1 MKYIYELI
9 LENYARYTCLLQ
21 SPRLGKFVSN
31 TNQQLCLKIKIKHG
45 FNPLDRGNWY
55 QINPLVEQ
63 YLHFFNQGFQSPRSG
78 KFVSNKIMELGIDIG
93 FSQFQSP
100 RSGKF
105 VSDTSRNCT
114 KCAKRC
120 VSIPQIGEICI
131 RYFSMVLVNE
141 EFWCCFNP
149 LDRGNLY
156 QINIVHFFFTK
167 EIKMKTFQSPRS
179 GKFVS
184 DLWLTQQ
191 ISIVKIF
198 VSIPQIGEICI
209 RCTIFIR

>member
-63 YLHFFNQGFQSPRSG
+63 YLHFFNQGVQSPRSG

-100 RSGKF
+100 RSGEF

-131 RYFSMVLVNE
+131 RLKLHFQKKYNFLFQSPRSGKFVSDVALLSLQASLALV
-141 EFWCCFNP
+141 CFNP

-156 QINIVHFFFTK
+156 Q
-167 EIKMKTFQSPRS
+167 MKISLSGAQSS
-179 GKFVS
+179 
-184 DLWLTQQ
+184 
-191 ISIVKIF
+191 
-198 VSIPQIGEICI
+198 
-209 RCTIFIR
+209 

>member
-78 KFVSNKIMELGIDIG
+78 KFVSDWGAVFMKEFKGDG
-93 FSQFQSP
+93 F
-100 RSGKF
+100 
-105 VSDTSRNCT
+105 
-114 KCAKRC
+114 

-131 RYFSMVLVNE
+131 RFELFWDRKGCSYVL
-141 EFWCCFNP
+141 
-149 LDRGNLY
+149 
-156 QINIVHFFFTK
+156 
-167 EIKMKTFQSPRS
+167 FQSPRS

-184 DLWLTQQ
+184 DLRDQNTME
-191 ISIVKIF
+191 
-198 VSIPQIGEICI
+198 VSGGA
-209 RCTIFIR
+209 

>member
-78 KFVSNKIMELGIDIG
+78 KFVSDSEWWSYRSCPKL
-93 FSQFQSP
+93 SQ
-100 RSGKF
+100 
-105 VSDTSRNCT
+105 
-114 KCAKRC
+114 
-120 VSIPQIGEICI
+120 
-131 RYFSMVLVNE
+131 
-141 EFWCCFNP
+141 CFNP

-156 QINIVHFFFTK
+156 QIC
-167 EIKMKTFQSPRS
+167 
-179 GKFVS
+179 
-184 DLWLTQQ
+184 Q
-191 ISIVKIF
+191 ILFKKHLKIQEKCF
-198 VSIPQIGEICI
+198 NPLDRGNLYQI
-209 RCTIFIR
+209 